1 MQTPAPIDLVT
12 LEWSLILQQTGSFRG
27 AADHLGVEQSAVS
40 RRVRGLEDS
49 LGVSL
54 FQRSSRGAQ
63 PTYAGEA
70 FLARV
75 TIALSMLR
83 DAAREAGFAGR
94 GQSGRL
100 RIGVGPSS
108 LGPGLLCLLSR
119 FRADHPRVWIDV
131 VEGLHLDQLSAVRER
146 HLDIAVVPGGAR
158 VVGLDVSRLWRE
170 RVCLVLPSANELA
183 AHEHVSWK
191 QLGAVRLMASGRDL
205 GSSIDV
211 IAARAGR
218 SVCIERVAASSGM
231 LLDLVRLGL
240 GAALIQAQHVPRQ
253 PDPDLRVLPIPST
266 TIEEAMTEVEL
277 AWSAF
282 NDNPVLRRFL
292 VALRALGD
300 EVASA
305 ELTEPGAIRHASTRS
320 RRR

>member
-1 MQTPAPIDLVT
+1 MQTSLPVDLVS
-12 LEWSLILQQTGSFRG
+12 LEWSLALQQVGSFRG

-63 PTYAGEA
+63 PTHAGEA

-75 TIALSMLR
+75 AMALNMLC

-108 LGPGLLCLLSR
+108 LGPGLFRLIAR
-119 FRADHPRVWIDV
+119 FRADHPNVWIDV

-146 HLDIAVVPGGAR
+146 HLDVAVVPGGAR
-158 VVGLDVSRLWRE
+158 VIGLDVSRLWRE
-170 RVCLVLPSANELA
+170 RLCLVLPSTHALA
-183 AHEHVSWK
+183 AFDNIRWTHLES
-191 QLGAVRLMASGRDL
+191 VRVMASGRDL
-205 GSSIDV
+205 GPSIET

-218 SVCIERVAASSGM
+218 SVRIEHVPASSGV

-240 GAALIQAQHVPRQ
+240 GAALVQAQHVAQ
-253 PDPDLRVLPIPST
+253 LDDPDLHVMPLPSA
-266 TIEEAMTEVEL
+266 TIEEATAEMEL

-292 VALRALGD
+292 VALRSLGD
-300 EVASA
+300 DLSSLE
-305 ELTEPGAIRHASTRS
+305 T
-320 RRR
+320 